1 MARLVIAEHGHRG
14 LQEAEIAAKTW
25 DEDLPTVFGM
35 IRNYLRADPAASPRR
50 IEERQRRARE
60 AATADAL
67 RRLSWWQ
74 RPIFRYV
81 LRHAQGGVAS
91 REHTKGLLVRASN
104 RGRRI
109 TRELA
114 RRMAAKSLLAEL
126 WDFYQLTWDE
136 VKALVKGDLS
146 REDAYRQIE
155 RRRAEDKRNRSVA
168 LPETFQGRPQPLQ
181 AAELPL
187 PDGDTLRT
195 STEVLRGIAVS
206 PGRVTGVAR
215 VILDPRHDATIEP
228 GEILVAPVTDA
239 GWTPLF
245 VAAAGIVVDIGGT
258 LSHGSTVA
266 REYGLPAVVNVKHGT
281 RMIRTGQTITVD
293 GTAGIVVLEAEDE
306 KS

>member
-1 MARLVIAEHGHRG
+1 
-14 LQEAEIAAKTW
+14 
-25 DEDLPTVFGM
+25 M
-35 IRNYLRADPAASPRR
+35 IRNYLRADPAVSPRR

-60 AATADAL
+60 EATADAL
-67 RRLSWWQ
+67 RRLSRWQ
-74 RPIFRYV
+74 RPIFRYA
-81 LRHAQGGVAS
+81 LRQAQGGVAS
-91 REHTKGLLVRASN
+91 REHTKELMVRVGK

-114 RRMAAKSLLAEL
+114 RRMVAKKLLADI

-136 VKALVKGDLS
+136 VKALATGGLT
-146 REDAYRQIE
+146 REDAYRRIE
-155 RRRAEDKRNRSVA
+155 WRRVEDGRNRNVA

-181 AAELPL
+181 AGELAL
-187 PDGDTLRT
+187 PEGDT
-195 STEVLRGIAVS
+195 LRGIAVS

-215 VILDPRHDATIEP
+215 VIHDPRHDATIEP

-281 RMIRTGQTITVD
+281 RMIRSGQTITVD
-293 GTAGIVVLEAEDE
+293 GTAGIVVLEANNE
-306 KS
+306 KP